1 MKAIKTYRLKRG
13 MTQEELA
20 EKSGI
25 SRQTI
30 ITLESNKKANV
41 TVGVLRRIATALGVP
56 VSAFFKHQTSSISDC
71 GGKEK

>member
-1 MKAIKTYRLKRG
+1 MKAIKTYRLNRG

-20 EKSGI
+20 EKSDI

-56 VSAFFKHQTSSISDC
+56 VSAFFKH
-71 GGKEK
+71 

>member
-1 MKAIKTYRLKRG
+1 MKAIKTYRLKQG

-56 VSAFFKHQTSSISDC
+56 VSAFF
-71 GGKEK
+71 

>member
-56 VSAFFKHQTSSISDC
+56 VSAFFKH
-71 GGKEK
+71 

>member
-30 ITLESNKKANV
+30 IALEKANV

-56 VSAFFKHQTSSISDC
+56 VSAFFKH
-71 GGKEK
+71 

>member
-1 MKAIKTYRLKRG
+1 MKTIKTYRLKRG

-20 EKSGI
+20 KKSGI

-56 VSAFFKHQTSSISDC
+56 VSAFFKH
-71 GGKEK
+71 

>member
-56 VSAFFKHQTSSISDC
+56 VSAFF
-71 GGKEK
+71 

>member
-1 MKAIKTYRLKRG
+1 MKAIKTYRLKQG

-56 VSAFFKHQTSSISDC
+56 VSAFFKY
-71 GGKEK
+71 

>member
-41 TVGVLRRIATALGVP
+41 TIGVLRRIATALGVP
-56 VSAFFKHQTSSISDC
+56 VSAFFKH
-71 GGKEK
+71 

>member
-1 MKAIKTYRLKRG
+1 

-30 ITLESNKKANV
+30 IALESNKKANV
-41 TVGVLRRIATALGVP
+41 TVGVLRRIATALGVS
-56 VSAFFKHQTSSISDC
+56 VSAFFKH
-71 GGKEK
+71 

>member
-1 MKAIKTYRLKRG
+1 MKAIKTYRVKRG

-56 VSAFFKHQTSSISDC
+56 VSAFFKH
-71 GGKEK
+71 

>member
-41 TVGVLRRIATALGVP
+41 TVGVLRRIATALDVP
-56 VSAFFKHQTSSISDC
+56 VSAFFKH
-71 GGKEK
+71 

>member
-1 MKAIKTYRLKRG
+1 MKAIKTYRLKQG

-56 VSAFFKHQTSSISDC
+56 VSAFFKH
-71 GGKEK
+71 

>member
-30 ITLESNKKANV
+30 IALESNKKANV

-56 VSAFFKHQTSSISDC
+56 VSAFFKH
-71 GGKEK
+71 

>member
-20 EKSGI
+20 EKSDI

-41 TVGVLRRIATALGVP
+41 TVGVLRRIATALGVS
-56 VSAFFKHQTSSISDC
+56 VSAFFKH
-71 GGKEK
+71 

>member
-1 MKAIKTYRLKRG
+1 MKAIKTYRVKRG

-41 TVGVLRRIATALGVP
+41 TVGVLRRIATA
-56 VSAFFKHQTSSISDC
+56 
-71 GGKEK
+71 

>member
-1 MKAIKTYRLKRG
+1 MKAIKTYRVKRG

-56 VSAFFKHQTSSISDC
+56 VSAFF
-71 GGKEK
+71 

>member
-1 MKAIKTYRLKRG
+1 MKAIKIYRLKRG

-56 VSAFFKHQTSSISDC
+56 VSAFFKH
-71 GGKEK
+71 

>member
-1 MKAIKTYRLKRG
+1 

-30 ITLESNKKANV
+30 IALESNKKANV

-56 VSAFFKHQTSSISDC
+56 VSAFFKH
-71 GGKEK
+71 

>member
-1 MKAIKTYRLKRG
+1 MKAIKTYRLKQG

-41 TVGVLRRIATALGVP
+41 TVGVLRRIATVLGVP
-56 VSAFFKHQTSSISDC
+56 VSAFFKH
-71 GGKEK
+71 